1 MVLDDMRWS
10 MTKARAVS
18 ASITDD
24 ESWLSYLFPIMRYHD
39 RWSELSGEDFKY
51 FFNKP
56 DVSIN
61 GFIIRSD
68 ILPEQEMPPFSPL
81 ADYTFSENS
90 YKYLDMMNELCE
102 RNGAPLILMKA
113 PLKYPHWYDEWDRQM
128 EDYAAK
134 HGLRYINFLELTDE
148 LGLDMSVDTFN
159 GGLNLNV
166 YGAEKMAIYFGELL
180 RSEFRLADRRGEP
193 ETAARWDEKSELY
206 ERVKEKQLAEIEE
219 YGKIQTFLID

>member
-1 MVLDDMRWS
+1 
-10 MTKARAVS
+10 
-18 ASITDD
+18 
-24 ESWLSYLFPIMRYHD
+24 MRYHD

-51 FFNKP
+51 FFSKP

-68 ILPEQEMPPFSPL
+68 ILPEKEMPPFSPL

-90 YKYLDMMNELCE
+90 YKYLDMMTELCE
-102 RNGAPLILMKA
+102 KNGVPLILMKA

-128 EDYAAK
+128 EDYAAE
-134 HGLRYINFLELTDE
+134 HGLRYINFLELDDE

-180 RSEFRLADRRGEP
+180 RGEYGLPDRRSEP
-193 ETAARWDEKSELY
+193 DTAARWNEKSELY

-219 YGKIQTFLID
+219 YGKIHTFLID